1 MNYAR
6 SSKRSASAVH
16 GYLLIDHFDWIIVA
30 AILILTFVAATS
42 AGLRRGVELMPWPD
56 GLEYAAAGVN
66 LANGRG
72 AVLHFGGY
80 TYPSRYTAGYPLI
93 LAFFHRFYGGEFRPL
108 NASLIL
114 GMLSVFG
121 IFMLTRGQ
129 FWRLAATVAALL
141 LALSPVF
148 ITYSSLAM
156 SDVPTL
162 FVTICAAVML
172 AFATSDYMNQSSSW
186 IRMSA
191 WLVFG
196 LLAGFSTIIRPTN
209 ATILVG
215 LALCVVMVPLEK
227 GELSSLIKAGIAVA
241 IGFAIPVGWQMHQNA
256 INLGS
261 PFASGYSWW
270 VPEVYGAGGKTF
282 SIAYLFG
289 PTMPRNPHG
298 NVIVYLSTLLG
309 LDGMLGDRGDAR
321 YFLYPFAAAVFAIVG
336 FIAIFRT
343 PGRFAA
349 RRLMWFGLGYLAAL
363 TVLYSFY
370 LFTDVAFILPGAFV
384 LFMAAGAGAAASNRY
399 VPNVIRN
406 PNRSVTKIAAAA
418 SVIVL
423 DILLV
428 VSLATEAAVRLSAQP
443 ASSAMVE
450 SLASLDSSVPR
461 DATVISN
468 ISLQFLDLYLGE
480 DRRYVGLNSL
490 DPGERFTDYHLHR
503 LYEKRATGWT
513 GPVPQVVFDGG
524 QMDKKAADAIASA
537 VAGKTPV
544 YLIVAAPESQQYAD
558 VLKGELDALQR
569 RFAIEPVS
577 QNEAVAVYRLTASQV
592 GIGDLYHLLWSCD
605 ESTTTGSFVPSNFVF

>member
-1 MNYAR
+1 MNYPR
-6 SSKRSASAVH
+6 SSKQSASAVY
-16 GYLLIDHFDWIIVA
+16 GYLLPGHFDWIIVA
-30 AILILTFVAATS
+30 AILILTFVMATS
-42 AGLRRGVELMPWPD
+42 AGVRRGVELMPWPD
-56 GLEYAAAGVN
+56 GLEYAASGMN

-93 LAFFHRFYGGEFRPL
+93 LAFFHHLYGAEFRPL
-108 NASLIL
+108 NTALIL

-121 IFMLTRGQ
+121 VFMLARGQ

-148 ITYSSLAM
+148 ITYSSLVM

-162 FVTICAAVML
+162 FVTICAAVVL
-172 AFATSDYMNQSSSW
+172 RVATSDYMNQSPSW
-186 IRMSA
+186 TRMSA
-191 WLVFG
+191 WLAFG

-215 LALCVVMVPLEK
+215 FALCVVMVPLEHRDRP
-227 GELSSLIKAGIAVA
+227 SLLKTAIAVA
-241 IGFAIPVGWQMHQNA
+241 IGFAIPVAWQLHQNS

-261 PFASGYSWW
+261 PFASGYAWW

-298 NVIVYLSTLLG
+298 NVIVYVTTLLG
-309 LDGMLGDRGDAR
+309 LDGMLGDPGDSR

-343 PGRFAA
+343 PGRSAA
-349 RRLMWFGLGYLAAL
+349 RRLMWFGLGYLGAL
-363 TVLYSFY
+363 TGLYCFY
-370 LFTDVAFILPGAFV
+370 LFTDIAFILPGAFV
-384 LFMAAGAGAAASNRY
+384 LFIAAGAGAAAANRY
-399 VPNVIRN
+399 VPAVLRN
-406 PNRSVTKIAAAA
+406 RNRSAIKIAAAA

-423 DILLV
+423 DLLLV
-428 VSLATEAAVRLSAQP
+428 VSLASEAAVRLSAQP

-450 SLASLDSSVPR
+450 ALESLDSTMPR
-461 DATVISN
+461 DSTVVSN
-468 ISLQFLDLYLGE
+468 VSLQFLDLYLGE

-503 LYEKRATGWT
+503 LYEKRATGWN
-513 GPVPQVVFDGG
+513 GPVPTVVFDGA
-524 QMDKKAADAIASA
+524 QMAPAATKSLASA
-537 VAGKTPV
+537 IDAKAPV
-544 YLIVAAPESQQYAD
+544 FLLIAPPESQGYAD
-558 VLKGELDALQR
+558 VLKSELDQLQEK
-569 RFAIEPVS
+569 FTVEPVS
-577 QNEAVAVYRLTASQV
+577 QNEAIAVYRLT
-592 GIGDLYHLLWSCD
+592 GRK
-605 ESTTTGSFVPSNFVF
+605 

>member
-1 MNYAR
+1 MIQSK
-6 SSKRSASAVH
+6 SSKHSVAST
-16 GYLLIDHFDWIIVA
+16 YLLADHFDWLIVA
-30 AILILTFVAATS
+30 ALLILTYVLVTS

-56 GLEYAAAGVN
+56 GLEYAASGVN

-93 LAFFHRFYGGEFRPL
+93 LAFFHCLYGGEFRPL
-108 NASLIL
+108 NAALIL

-148 ITYSSLAM
+148 ITYSSLVM

-172 AFATSDYMNQSSSW
+172 AVATSNYMNQSSSW

-215 LALCVVMVPLEK
+215 FALCVVMVPFEK
-227 GELSSLIKAGIAVA
+227 GDLSVLIKAGIAVA
-241 IGFAIPVGWQMHQNA
+241 IGFAIPVVWQLHQNA

-261 PFASGYSWW
+261 PFASGYAWW

-298 NVIVYLSTLLG
+298 NVIVYATTLLG

-336 FIAIFRT
+336 FVAILRAPERT
-343 PGRFAA
+343 SA
-349 RRLMWFGLGYLAAL
+349 RRLMWFGLGYLGAL
-363 TVLYSFY
+363 TLLYCFY

-384 LFMAAGAGAAASNRY
+384 LFIAAGAGAALANRWIRE
-399 VPNVIRN
+399 VIQNR
-406 PNRSVTKIAAAA
+406 NRSIGQFAAAA
-418 SVIVL
+418 GVIVL
-423 DILLV
+423 D
-428 VSLATEAAVRLSAQP
+428 
-443 ASSAMVE
+443 
-450 SLASLDSSVPR
+450 
-461 DATVISN
+461 
-468 ISLQFLDLYLGE
+468 
-480 DRRYVGLNSL
+480 
-490 DPGERFTDYHLHR
+490 
-503 LYEKRATGWT
+503 
-513 GPVPQVVFDGG
+513 
-524 QMDKKAADAIASA
+524 
-537 VAGKTPV
+537 
-544 YLIVAAPESQQYAD
+544 
-558 VLKGELDALQR
+558 VL
-569 RFAIEPVS
+569 
-577 QNEAVAVYRLTASQV
+577 
-592 GIGDLYHLLWSCD
+592 
-605 ESTTTGSFVPSNFVF
+605 